1 MNLNGNK
8 ILILFALVLLF
19 SSCESRY
26 LNSKDLSTAIIPKPN
41 NLKLN
46 SCICN
51 FKSIFLVDKQIATEE
66 IRIFKNQVNKYLAKE
81 KDIFNSEGIPLLIKL
96 NKNKSKDR
104 EEYSLIIKSDSIIIS
119 SKSQKGILY
128 GLQSLFQLI
137 ALNEGLNQNFSLPC
151 VQIKDSN
158 FFQHRGFLLDC
169 CRHFFDIN
177 TIKKYIDLLSIYK
190 MNVFHWHLTEDQGW
204 RIEIDKYPLLNSVG
218 SWRKDSLKKYG
229 GYYTKEQI
237 KEVVQ
242 YAKKRHIDIIPEIEL
257 PGHAQ
262 AAIASYPNLSCMQK
276 PVEVSNDWGV
286 FKEIYCAGN
295 DSVFIFIEDILN
307 EVIELFP
314 SNLIHIGG
322 DEAPKFRWKNC
333 PKCQNRIKNEGLKDE
348 HELQSYFIE
357 RVANI
362 LAKKNKTIIG
372 WDEISESEIK
382 TDAII
387 QSWRGFEGGIKAVKS
402 GKKAIMSP
410 TSNAYFD
417 YKISTT
423 DLEKVYD
430 FNPIPKG
437 LTAKE
442 QNLVIGGECNLWSER
457 ILNEDGLDYKAF
469 PRLLAM
475 SEVLWTNPKEKD
487 YPVFQEKVQ
496 EHYPI
501 LKKLNVKYGPE
512 AIPVSIKLIK
522 DNNEFKAIISSKVN
536 GLEFKY
542 SWEDLEYK
550 NVDSSKRIL
559 IEKSG
564 KLAVQAF
571 KNDNTYGKEKYQ
583 SFSIHLANYKEVG
596 YNTTYN
602 SSYKSQGVISLV
614 DGALGSLDFTDGN
627 WQGFW
632 GEDLNCEID
641 LEKSQKINNMKINFY
656 QYSNSWILI
665 PKSITIYHSN
675 DKSKWIKAEELNNI
689 SKPNKRGKFIENI
702 SFNKLD
708 FNARYIKV
716 EAKNFGELPSWH
728 EAAGSKSWLFVDE
741 ITVQ

>member
-8 ILILFALVLLF
+8 ILILFVLVLLF
-19 SSCESRY
+19 SSCETVY
-26 LNSKDLSTAIIPKPN
+26 YNSKKPSTAIIPEPN
-41 NLKLN
+41 NIKLN
-46 SCICN
+46 SSICN
-51 FKSIFLVDKQIATEE
+51 FKSIFIVDKKSATEE
-66 IRIFKNQVNKYLAKE
+66 IKIFENQVNKYLGKE
-81 KDIFNSEGIPLLIKL
+81 KGVFNSEGIPLLTKIHKTKSN
-96 NKNKSKDR
+96 NKKG
-104 EEYSLIIKSDSIIIS
+104 YSLIIKSDSIIIS
-119 SKSQKGILY
+119 SKSKKGTLY

-151 VQIKDSN
+151 VEIKDSN

-218 SWRKDSLKKYG
+218 SWRNDSLEKYG

-237 KEVVQ
+237 KEVVK

-262 AAIASYPNLSCMQK
+262 AAIASYPELSCLQK
-276 PVEVSNDWGV
+276 PIEVANDWGV

-322 DEAPKFRWKNC
+322 DEAPKFRWENC
-333 PKCQNRIKNEGLKDE
+333 PKCQNRIKTEVLKDE

-372 WDEISESEIK
+372 WDEILESEIK
-382 TDAII
+382 TNAII

-423 DLEKVYD
+423 DLEKVYN

-437 LTAKE
+437 LRPEE
-442 QNLVIGGECNLWSER
+442 QNLVIGGECNLWSEK
-457 ILNEDGLDYKAF
+457 ILNEDGLDYKVF

-487 YPVFQEKVQ
+487 YPLFQEKVQ

-522 DNNEFKAIISSKVN
+522 DNNKFKAIISSKVN
-536 GLEFKY
+536 GLKFKY
-542 SWEDLEYK
+542 SWEDLEYE
-550 NVDSSKRIL
+550 NVDSSRRIL

-571 KNDNTYGKEKYQ
+571 KNENIYGKEKSQ
-583 SFSIHLANYKEVG
+583 NFSIHLANYKEVR

-602 SSYKSQGVISLV
+602 SNYKSKGETSLV
-614 DGALGSLDFTDGN
+614 DGNLGSLDFKDGN

-641 LEKSQKINNMKINFY
+641 LEKSQKVNNININFY

-665 PKSITIYHSN
+665 PESISIYYSN
-675 DKSKWIKAEELNNI
+675 DKSKWIKADELKNI

-716 EAKNFGELPSWH
+716 VAKNFGKLPYWH